1 VAALVLQLARNAL
14 LAGQLNNRRQEQR
27 LARHR
32 VGLLDQLGEE
42 IERVDGRADSHHH
55 TALSAQQRHN
65 DLAPDA
71 NRHKRPFLTSDK
83 IRIDT
88 AEALNKKKQSAL

>member
-1 VAALVLQLARNAL
+1 VAAPVVLLALDAVR
-14 LAGQLNNRRQEQR
+14 AGQLDNRRQEQR

-32 VGLLDQLGEE
+32 VRLLDQLGEE
-42 IERVDGRADSHHH
+42 IERVDGRADSNHHA
-55 TALSAQQRHN
+55 ALSAQQRHN

-71 NRHKRPFLTSDK
+71 NRHKRPFLTTDK

-88 AEALNKKKQSAL
+88 AEALK